1 MGNALYK
8 AYFRHILEI
17 VARVEDEQSGPIES
31 AALVIAD
38 AIQSGRS
45 VFAFGCSHA
54 GILVEELFY
63 RAGGLAVINPIFNPT
78 LMLNTH
84 PVTMTSRMER
94 LEGFG
99 KEIIDACPL
108 SAGDVLLVHSVSGRN
123 PGAIDAALAA
133 KKRGAYVVALT
144 NATYSRQVTSR
155 HSGGKNLYLIADL
168 VLDNC
173 GDFGDASIPVPGSE
187 QKMAPTSTVIGALIL
202 NAVVVHTVS
211 ILAERGADL
220 PIFRSAN
227 VDGGDEENRR
237 IMERYKDR
245 IHYL

>member
-17 VARVEDEQSGPIES
+17 VARVESEQSGGIES
-31 AALVIAD
+31 TALVIAD

-78 LMLNTH
+78 LMLNTR

-99 KEIIDACPL
+99 KEIVA
-108 SAGDVLLVHSVSGRN
+108 SSRVSSGDVLLIHSVSGRN
-123 PGAIDAALAA
+123 PGAVDAALAA
-133 KKRGAYVVALT
+133 KERGAYVVALT
-144 NATYSRQVTSR
+144 NVTYSARVSSR
-155 HSGGKNLYLIADL
+155 HSGGKKLYEIADL

-173 GDFGDASIPVPGSE
+173 GDFGDASVPVPGSE

-211 ILAERGADL
+211 ILAERGSPL
-220 PIFRSAN
+220 PVFRSAN
-227 VDGGDEENRR
+227 VDGGDEENER
-237 IMERYKDR
+237 IMERFKNQ

>member
-17 VARVEDEQSGPIES
+17 VARVESEQSGGIES

-78 LMLNTH
+78 LMLNTR

-99 KEIIDACPL
+99 KEIVSC
-108 SAGDVLLVHSVSGRN
+108 SRVSSGDVLLIHSVSGRN
-123 PGAIDAALAA
+123 PGAVDAA
-133 KKRGAYVVALT
+133 RRRRNGDTVVALT
-144 NATYSRQVTSR
+144 NVTYSARVSSR
-155 HSGGKNLYLIADL
+155 HRAGKNSRDRGPRAGQLRGFRRRLR
-168 VLDNC
+168 
-173 GDFGDASIPVPGSE
+173 PVPGSE

-211 ILAERGADL
+211 ILAERGSPL
-220 PIFRSAN
+220 PVFRSAN
-227 VDGGDEENRR
+227 VDGGDEENER
-237 IMERYKDR
+237 IMERFKNQ